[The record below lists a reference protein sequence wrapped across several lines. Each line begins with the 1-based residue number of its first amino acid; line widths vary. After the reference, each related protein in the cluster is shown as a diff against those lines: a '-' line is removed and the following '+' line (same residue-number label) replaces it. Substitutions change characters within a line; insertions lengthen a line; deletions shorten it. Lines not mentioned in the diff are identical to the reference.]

1 MPVFIT
7 GNIHKFNEVRA
18 ILPEVER
25 EDIDLDETQGDES
38 KIVEHKVKSAYK
50 ILKRPVFV
58 EDVSLKVEAF

>member
-7 GNIHKFNEVRA
+7 GNIHKFNEVRT

-25 EDIDLDETQGDES
+25 EDIDLYETQGDES